1 MQRACLLLAFALALL
16 GLGSTSSH
24 AHSQGESYV
33 FLELKENAIDGRFE
47 FRYSDL
53 KEKLGVDVMEN
64 GTPSLDRL
72 KASAPQVVAYVNQGF
87 SMGPVDGAPYVLQF
101 AEPSL
106 FDAEGGW
113 AQFNFRIESGPIPP
127 ELSVRYEMGY
137 ENDRTHRGLLVLE
150 WGQWPSPDYRMQMAM
165 VFSASNSSQVL
176 DTQNPPELMTPM
188 RMIWQGI
195 LHIWIGIDH
204 ILFLLVLALPIVLV
218 KAGPSWQPAP
228 ALGPSLFSLFKIV
241 TVFTVAHSITL
252 LLASLEIITL
262 PSRLVESIIALSII
276 LVGLNNVFGR
286 SHNTSLIVIL
296 LLGLFHGLGFASVMG
311 ELPFRIAELRNFILI
326 ILGFNLGVEL
336 GQLVILLVV
345 FPVLFALRRMPWYS
359 AVVLKGGSIVLI
371 LVASYW
377 FVERAFAL

>member
-1 MQRACLLLAFALALL
+1 MQKACLALVFALAFL
-16 GLGSTSSH
+16 GFGSTASH
-24 AHSQGESYV
+24 AHSPGESYV
-33 FLELKENAIDGRFE
+33 FLEFKDDAIDGRFE
-47 FRYSDL
+47 FRYEDL
-53 KEKLGVDVMEN
+53 KEKLGIDVMEN

-72 KASAPQVVAYVNQGF
+72 KASAPQVLAYIDQGF
-87 SMGPVDGAPYVLQF
+87 SIGPVEGAPYVLAF

-127 ELSVRYEMGY
+127 ELAVRYEMGY

-150 WGQWPSPDYRMQMAM
+150 WGTWPAPDYRMQMAM

-176 DTQNPPELMTPM
+176 DTQNPPELMTPLH
-188 RMIWQGI
+188 MIWQGV

-218 KAGPSWQPAP
+218 KAGQSWQPAP

-241 TVFTVAHSITL
+241 TVFTIAHSITL
-252 LLASLEIITL
+252 VLASLEIITL

-311 ELPFRIAELRNFILI
+311 ELPFRISELRNFILI

-359 AVVLKGGSIVLI
+359 TVVLKGGSIALI
-371 LVASYW
+371 LIAGYW
-377 FVERAFAL
+377 FIERAFAL

>member
-1 MQRACLLLAFALALL
+1 MQRACLLLVFALALL

-53 KEKLGVDVMEN
+53 KEKLGIDVMEN

-72 KASAPQVVAYVNQGF
+72 KASAPQVVAYIKQGF
-87 SMGPVDGAPYVLQF
+87 SIGPVDGAPYVLQF

-113 AQFNFRIESGPIPP
+113 AQYRFRIESGPIPP

-176 DTQNPPELMTPM
+176 DTRNPPELMTPA
-188 RMIWQGI
+188 RMIWQGV

-218 KAGPSWQPAP
+218 KAGPAWQPAP
-228 ALGPSLFSLFKIV
+228 AVGPSLYSLVKIV
-241 TVFTVAHSITL
+241 TVFTIAHSITL

-276 LVGLNNVFGR
+276 LVGLNNIFGR

-345 FPVLFALRRMPWYS
+345 FPLLFALRRMPWYS

-371 LVASYW
+371 LIASYW
-377 FVERAFAL
+377 FIERAFAL